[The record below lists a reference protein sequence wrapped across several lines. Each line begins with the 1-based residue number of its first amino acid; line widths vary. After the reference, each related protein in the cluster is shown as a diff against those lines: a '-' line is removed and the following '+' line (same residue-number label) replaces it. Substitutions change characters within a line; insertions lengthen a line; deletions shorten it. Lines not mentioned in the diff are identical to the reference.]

1 MPPGNGART
10 QRFEA
15 VALPHLSAAYNLA
28 RWICR
33 NEADAADVVQEAV
46 MRALQY
52 FDSYHGGDARAWLL
66 QIVRN
71 SAHTWLGKNRL
82 AGRVPLDELEAD
94 TTAMAEGPLECC
106 QPRSGRSDEP
116 RDRGRGRERPSAP
129 GDRPIAGRSARE
141 ILVLREFE
149 DMSYRQ
155 IASITGCPIGTV
167 MSRLS
172 RARDQLALIV
182 RGEPGASS

>member
-1 MPPGNGART
+1 MPVGDAART
-10 QRFEA
+10 RRFEA

-46 MRALQY
+46 MRALRY

-71 SAHTWLGKNRL
+71 SAYTWIAANRP
-82 AGRVPLDELEAD
+82 AGRVPLDAAELD
-94 TTAMAEGPLECC
+94 TAAAGDHSIDAAEGEGLRRAIARLPLE
-106 QPRSGRSDEP
+106 Q
-116 RDRGRGRERPSAP
+116 REVL
-129 GDRPIAGRSARE
+129 I
-141 ILVLREFE
+141 LREFE
-149 DMSYRQ
+149 DLSYRQ
-155 IASITGCPIGTV
+155 IADITGSPIGTV

-172 RARDQLALIV
+172 RARDQLAALV
-182 RGEPGASS
+182 RGGERTPT

>member
-1 MPPGNGART
+1 MPPGDGART
-10 QRFEA
+10 RRFEA
-15 VALPHLSAAYNLA
+15 VALPHLPAAYNLA

-71 SAHTWLGKNRL
+71 SAYTWIGKNRL
-82 AGRVPLDELEAD
+82 SGQVALDELETD
-94 TTAMAEGPLECC
+94 TAAMAQGRWSAANPGPED
-106 QPRSGRSDEP
+106 PMTTVVAEDE
-116 RDRGRGRERPSAP
+116 SA
-129 GDRPIAGRSARE
+129 RLRLAIARLPVDQRE

-149 DMSYRQ
+149 AMSYRQ
-155 IASITGCPIGTV
+155 IAGITGCPIGTV

>member
-1 MPPGNGART
+1 MPAGDGART
-10 QRFEA
+10 RRFEA

-52 FDSYHGGDARAWLL
+52 FDSYQGGDARAWLL

-71 SAHTWLGKNRL
+71 SAHTWIGRNRP
-82 AGRVPLDELEAD
+82 AGRVPIDEAELD
-94 TTAMAEGPLECC
+94 AMPDASDPLSAVAAQAEGEVLRRAIAQLPLE
-106 QPRSGRSDEP
+106 Q
-116 RDRGRGRERPSAP
+116 REVL
-129 GDRPIAGRSARE
+129 I
-141 ILVLREFE
+141 LREFE
-149 DMSYRQ
+149 ELSYRQ
-155 IASITGCPIGTV
+155 IAGIIDSPIGTV

-172 RARDQLALIV
+172 RARDQLAAIL
-182 RGEPGASS
+182 RGVLRAPS